1 MPTASSSSAWRETTG
16 LDFREKAPSRTKRC
30 EKKKKKHDE
39 GLSISTTINIEDG
52 IAIARNSYSRIFA
65 AVVNLCAF
73 VDSGRSVG
81 RSAGRSVGRSVDRSV
96 DWSVGRSI
104 GRSVGR
110 SLQPSRTGSLFFGA
124 VLIGNSDSL

>member
-81 RSAGRSVGRSVDRSV
+81 RSVGRPVGRSVGRLIGRSIGQSVGRSVGRSVDPSF
-96 DWSVGRSI
+96 GR
-104 GRSVGR
+104 
-110 SLQPSRTGSLFFGA
+110 
-124 VLIGNSDSL
+124 